1 MLQCL
6 RRVGILGLGL
16 AMTLG
21 LLLPGMT
28 QATSVATDVAGGR
41 QLAAMRVTT
50 SGNGTLTMTPGET
63 KDVTVTWQNAG
74 TQTWSNTGAGYVSL
88 YTHGPKYRVSQ
99 FAASTWVSASQVQKM
114 KEATVKTKG
123 TATVSF
129 QLKAPTTEG
138 KYSETF
144 ALASESTAWITG
156 GDFTLAINVAKPVA
170 VTVKTT
176 TPAMTAVPVD
186 SGLKAALAMQS
197 ANKVKA
203 KAGKTV
209 SLTAGFTNTGSKT
222 WTSYGLQ
229 TPDVSVASASNVSFN
244 NSTWIGNKL
253 AYVSKAAVKPGETAY
268 VNFAITAPGVN
279 GTHSAKFQFTA
290 NDVTVNDAVIE
301 IPVTVTD
308 GRDEIVT
315 TPSSSPMAGG
325 EPLVNQDDAITGNEI
340 TEPMIRIGV
349 LIVDEETDN
358 QVVITSNE
366 SDYTVTDTNGNLLA
380 EMTKGKKVT
389 AAWDG
394 TRYTFDRGNGLEK
407 STYPLRFVPKTA
419 NAVLTVTNFDRTVTR
434 GSANADNTFRN
445 VLELRHNDV
454 KSRSWLIN
462 EVPMEFYLKGLGETS
477 NASHLE
483 FQKALITAART
494 YAFYHW
500 TRDTKHDGEGFH
512 VDAYSDQVYK
522 GYGQEV
528 RTPRLSQ
535 AVDATRGEIV
545 TYNGETAITAYFSR
559 SAGKTLDWSEVWGGS
574 VPWSKSVPV
583 PCDVGKTLWGHGVGM
598 SASGALCMANDG
610 KLWEEILKYFYTG
623 IALDKRW

>member
-1 MLQCL
+1 MLQCFK
-6 RRVGILGLGL
+6 RVGILGLGL
-16 AMTLG
+16 AMTMG

-28 QATSVATDVAGGR
+28 QAATSIPV
-41 QLAAMRVTT
+41 LAAMRVTT
-50 SGNGTLTMTPGET
+50 SGNGTLTMAPGET
-63 KDVTVTWQNAG
+63 KDVTVTWQNIG

-88 YTHGPKYRVSQ
+88 YTYGPKYRVSQ
-99 FAASTWVSASQVQKM
+99 FAPSTWLSASQVQKI
-114 KEATVKTKG
+114 KEATVKSKG

-138 KYSETF
+138 KFSETF

-156 GDFTLAINVAKPVA
+156 GDFTLTVNVAKPVPVVA
-170 VTVKTT
+170 KTT
-176 TPAMTAVPVD
+176 TTTTAPVVTAAD
-186 SGLKAALAMQS
+186 AGLKAALAMQS

-209 SLTAGFTNTGSKT
+209 SLSAGFTNTGSKT

-229 TPDVSVASASNVSFN
+229 TPDVSVASTSNVSFT
-244 NSTWIGNKL
+244 NSTWVGSKL
-253 AYVSKAAVKPGETAY
+253 AYVSGAAVKPGETAY
-268 VNFAITAPGVN
+268 VSFAITAPGVN

-290 NDVTVNDAVIE
+290 NDVTVSEAVIE
-301 IPVTVTD
+301 IPVMVTD
-308 GRDEIVT
+308 GRNEVVNVAEGAT
-315 TPSSSPMAGG
+315 TSVPA
-325 EPLVNQDDAITGNEI
+325 VNEDDAILGNEI
-340 TEPMIRIGV
+340 AEPVVRVGV

-366 SDYTVTDTNGNLLA
+366 SDFTVTDTNGNLLA
-380 EMTKGKKVT
+380 EMTKGKKMT

-407 STYPLRFVPKTA
+407 STYPLRFVPKIA
-419 NAVLTVTNFDRTVTR
+419 NAVMLVANFDRTVTR
-434 GSANADNTFRN
+434 GSSNADNTFRN
-445 VLELRHNDV
+445 VLELRYNDV

-462 EVPMEFYLKGLGETS
+462 ELPMEFYLKGLAETS
-477 NASHLE
+477 NVSHIE

-500 TRDTKHDGEGFH
+500 TRNTKHDGEGFH

-522 GYGQEV
+522 GHGQEV

-559 SAGKTLDWSEVWGGS
+559 SAGKTLDWSEVWGGN

-583 PCDVGKTLWGHGVGM
+583 PCDVGKTLWGHGIGM

-610 KLWEEILKYFYTG
+610 KLWEEIIKYFYTG
-623 IALDKRW
+623 VALDKRW

>member
-1 MLQCL
+1 MLQCFK
-6 RRVGILGLGL
+6 RVGIIGLGL

-21 LLLPGMT
+21 LVLPGMT
-28 QATSVATDVAGGR
+28 QAATVVTPA
-41 QLAAMRVTT
+41 LVAMRVTT
-50 SGNGTLTMTPGET
+50 SGNGTLTMAPGEL
-63 KDVTVTWQNAG
+63 KEVTVTWQNVG
-74 TQTWSNTGAGYVSL
+74 TQTWNNTGAGYVSL
-88 YTHGPKYRVSQ
+88 YTYGPKYRVSP
-99 FAASTWVSASQVQKM
+99 FAPSTWLSASQVQKM
-114 KEATVKTKG
+114 KEATVKSQG

-129 QLKAPTTEG
+129 QLKAPVTEG
-138 KYSETF
+138 NYSETF
-144 ALASESTAWITG
+144 ALASESTAWIKG
-156 GDFTLAINVAKPVA
+156 GDFTLTVNVVKSGVA
-170 VTVKTT
+170 TTKSTTSTTVVS
-176 TPAMTAVPVD
+176 ADA
-186 SGLKAALAMQS
+186 GLKATLAMQS
-197 ANKVKA
+197 ANRVKI
-203 KAGKTV
+203 KAGKSV

-222 WTSYGLQ
+222 WTNYGLQ
-229 TPDVSVASASNVSFN
+229 MPEISIASTNKVSFTN
-244 NSTWIGNKL
+244 ATWVGSKL
-253 AYVSKAAVKPGETAY
+253 AYVTGTAVKPGETAY
-268 VNFAITAPGVN
+268 VNFTITAPGVN
-279 GTHSAKFQFTA
+279 GMHAAKFQLIA
-290 NDVTVNDAVIE
+290 NDVAVSDAMVE

-308 GRDEIVT
+308 GRNEVVNVPADT
-315 TPSSSPMAGG
+315 TAVMP
-325 EPLVNQDDAITGNEI
+325 VINQDDAIVGNEM
-340 TEPMIRIGV
+340 TEPMIRVGV

-358 QVVITSNE
+358 QVIITSNE

-380 EMTKGKKVT
+380 EMVKGKKVT

-500 TRDTKHDGEGFH
+500 TRNTKHDGEGFH

-522 GYGQEV
+522 GYGQEL

-610 KLWEEILKYFYTG
+610 KLWEEILQYFYTG
-623 IALDKRW
+623 IAFDKRW